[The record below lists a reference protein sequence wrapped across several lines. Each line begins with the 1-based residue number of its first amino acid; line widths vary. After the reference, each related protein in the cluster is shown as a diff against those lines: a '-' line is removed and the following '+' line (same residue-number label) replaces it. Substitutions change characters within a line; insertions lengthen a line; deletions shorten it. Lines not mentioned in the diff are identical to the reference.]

1 MKKIICIVGPTGV
14 GKTKLSIEL
23 AKYLNTEIINSDA
36 MQVFKR
42 LNIGTAKAT
51 PDEQEGIKHH
61 LLDFK
66 EVDDSYSIYEYQQD
80 VRHKIDEFYSNG
92 KIPILIGGSGHYLKS
107 VLYDYTFDNED
118 SEKTEE
124 AKMKYQNYTNEELYE
139 RLKEV
144 DVESTEILH
153 QNNRKRV
160 LRAVTYFDIHGKKKS
175 QNVAEQKQE
184 PLYDAFII
192 GLTTDREVLYDRINK
207 RVDIM
212 VENGLLEEVKSI
224 YEDGYDVFLQSL
236 RSIGYKE
243 LYPYFEE
250 KSSLESC
257 LNAIKKN
264 SRNYA
269 KRQYTYFNNQLNVN
283 WFNVNF
289 NDFNETVSEIMQKV
303 DDFIEE

>member
-36 MQVFKR
+36 MQVYKR

-160 LRAVTYFDIHGKKKS
+160 LRAVIYFDIHGKKKS

-243 LYPYFEE
+243 LFPYFEE